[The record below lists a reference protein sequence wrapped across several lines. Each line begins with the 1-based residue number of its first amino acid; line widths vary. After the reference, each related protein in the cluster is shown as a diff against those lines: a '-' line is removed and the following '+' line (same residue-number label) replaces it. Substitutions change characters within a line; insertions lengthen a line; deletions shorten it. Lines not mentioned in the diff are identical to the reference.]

1 MKHTLAI
8 IIGIGLLLGVYFAI
22 PEEDFDSCDPDN
34 ALVCSYCQGIGCQ
47 ECGHTGAYRL
57 VTNN

>member
-1 MKHTLAI
+1 MKRIIYL

-22 PEEDFDSCDPDN
+22 PEEDYDSYDPDN
-34 ALVCSYCQGIGCQ
+34 SIVCTYCQGIGCQ
-47 ECGHTGAYRL
+47 ECGNTGAYRL